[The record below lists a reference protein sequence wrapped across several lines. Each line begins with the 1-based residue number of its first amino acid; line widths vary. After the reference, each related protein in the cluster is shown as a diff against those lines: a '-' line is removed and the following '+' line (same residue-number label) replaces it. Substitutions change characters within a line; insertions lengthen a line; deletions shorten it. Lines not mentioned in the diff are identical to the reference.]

1 LNFSSFRNQKTLWG
15 DAKMSTMRKSLLPL
29 GLLLGGLV
37 LVVGADARPLAQK
50 PVPQKPAKHPH
61 AEMAVKLLHEIKL
74 LLESADHDYKG
85 HRAAAVREINA
96 AIRDLGGHAKGTG
109 GGGNKEPQTLS
120 DEQLKT
126 AVADLAAIEKKLA
139 GSTHPQAATAAAAVA
154 AAIKELNIALM
165 IR

>member
-1 LNFSSFRNQKTLWG
+1 MF
-15 DAKMSTMRKSLLPL
+15 AMRKSLLPL
-29 GLLLGGLV
+29 GLLMGGLV
-37 LVVGADARPLAQK
+37 LVGSVGANPKPLAQK
-50 PVPQKPAKHPH
+50 PVPQKPAKHPR
-61 AEMAVKLLHEIKL
+61 AEAAVKQLHEIKL

-85 HRAAAVREINA
+85 HRVAAIREINA

-109 GGGNKEPQTLS
+109 GGGNREPQTLS

-126 AVADLAAIEKKLA
+126 AVADLAAIEKNLGA
-139 GSTHPQAATAAAAVA
+139 STHPQAATAAAAVA